1 MATINWP
8 SSLPSPL
15 LEGYK
20 KEIVESVLRQ
30 NPDNGPPIARRRFT
44 SGGETIVFKILI
56 DDTQLTTLENFY
68 YNTTN
73 YGVELFNFTDPLTN
87 TNKECQFIAPPSY
100 EVVSQNQIKA
110 TIQVRAR

>member
-8 SSLPSPL
+8 STLPSPL

-30 NPDNGPPIARRRFT
+30 KPDSGPPIARRRFT
-44 SGGETIVFKILI
+44 SGGETIVFKLI
-56 DDTQLTTLENFY
+56 INDTQLDTLEIFY

-73 YGVELFNFTDPLTN
+73 YGVELFNFNDPLTN
-87 TNKECQFIAPPSY
+87 TIKECQFTAPPFY
-100 EVVSQNQIKA
+100 EVISQNLIKA

>member
-15 LEGYK
+15 LDGYR
-20 KEIVESVLRQ
+20 KEIVDSVLRQ
-30 NPDNGPPIARRRFT
+30 SPDSGPPIARRRFT
-44 SGGETIVFKILI
+44 SGGETIVFNIII
-56 DDTQLTTLENFY
+56 DQTQLNTLESFY

-73 YGVELFNFTDPLTN
+73 YGVELFNFNDPLTN
-87 TNKECQFIAPPSY
+87 TIKECQFTAPPSY
-100 EVVSQNQIKA
+100 EVISQKLIRA